1 LICTVPLLAAIR
13 PPTIL
18 RKVVLPQPLGPSSV
32 TSLPTA
38 RSNVTFSI
46 ATSGGWLARVKDWWT
61 SLKWPNGVAAGFRS
75 CVALSCAAG
84 MGAILTA

>member
-61 SLKWPNGVAAGFRS
+61 SLKWPNGVVRC

-84 MGAILTA
+84 MGPILRA